1 MSLYDSFLCEEQFQ
15 CSICLDVFTNPAST
29 PCGHSFCMQC
39 ITKYWN
45 GAKVFKCPLCKKSFE
60 KRPDLQ
66 INRTLR
72 EITDQ
77 YKSMKNG
84 VVKNKSGRK
93 GTGGHGSPSSHLFD
107 ELKKKLCHPVRKTHQ
122 TFSRSL
128 ESDSISTSFPPV
140 KDSRASSVPNH
151 SFSDALN
158 ETYVAGPKVSHR
170 PHTQRRRYTLSGTEM
185 SHNVPLC
192 EIHNRPILIFCRSDQ
207 VCICPEC
214 EMEDHPDHDTVTVE
228 TEWMETKTLLTV
240 SERTIQDMI
249 IERINKIEEINM
261 SVTELELAVDRET
274 AGSVSLF
281 SSLVCFIERSQA
293 ELVEAM
299 EISRKVAQRH
309 AESMTRQLEQEI
321 EQLKKRQSELSKLAQ
336 SDDHLY
342 CVKTFPILSSPP
354 PTKDWYKV
362 SVNSDLGT
370 ESIYMSILAQVEK
383 FAKELKNITEKGFP
397 AQTLDPSPSRSQ
409 PRIKGIHEY
418 ALDVTLDSSTAHPRL
433 VLSSDLKSVRCGDR
447 HQLVPDNP
455 ERFEKVVC
463 VIGREPISSG
473 KHYWEVDVT
482 GKTDWD
488 LGVVKY
494 SVSRKG
500 KIEYTP
506 DNGFWFLSLRDKN
519 KFGFRSQPY
528 TDVPV
533 NLVLHKIGIFVDFEN
548 GQVSFYNVDAKM
560 HIYTF
565 NDIFNET
572 LYPFFS
578 PCTNKSGRNDLPL
591 IITPVKMTE

>member
-122 TFSRSL
+122 TFSRKYFSKLKYNL
-128 ESDSISTSFPPV
+128 EE
-140 KDSRASSVPNH
+140 
-151 SFSDALN
+151 FSDFRVGN
-158 ETYVAGPKVSHR
+158 SEY
-170 PHTQRRRYTLSGTEM
+170 
-185 SHNVPLC
+185 
-192 EIHNRPILIFCRSDQ
+192 LI
-207 VCICPEC
+207 
-214 EMEDHPDHDTVTVE
+214 
-228 TEWMETKTLLTV
+228 LLTV

-383 FAKELKNITEKGFP
+383 FAKELKNITEKV
-397 AQTLDPSPSRSQ
+397 
-409 PRIKGIHEY
+409 
-418 ALDVTLDSSTAHPRL
+418 DVTLDSSTAHPRL

-506 DNGFWFLSLRDKN
+506 DNGFWFLSLRD
-519 KFGFRSQPY
+519 
-528 TDVPV
+528 
-533 NLVLHKIGIFVDFEN
+533 
-548 GQVSFYNVDAKM
+548 
-560 HIYTF
+560 
-565 NDIFNET
+565 
-572 LYPFFS
+572 
-578 PCTNKSGRNDLPL
+578 
-591 IITPVKMTE
+591 